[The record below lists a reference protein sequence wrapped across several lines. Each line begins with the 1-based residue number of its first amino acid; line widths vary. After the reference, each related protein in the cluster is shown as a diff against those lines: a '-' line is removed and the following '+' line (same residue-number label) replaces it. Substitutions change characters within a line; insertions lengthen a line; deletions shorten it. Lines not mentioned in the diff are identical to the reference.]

1 MRIRQA
7 FGLIATMRRAGLI
20 APLRPDRYLR
30 IVAAMPAKAWGLR
43 RGSPVRPDAARTAPA

>member
-30 IVAAMPAKAWGLR
+30 IVAAMAAKAWGLR

>member
-30 IVAAMPAKAWGLR
+30 IVAAMR
-43 RGSPVRPDAARTAPA
+43 REGMG

>member
-30 IVAAMPAKAWGLR
+30 IVAAMR
-43 RGSPVRPDAARTAPA
+43 REGMGFTAGFAVRPDAARTAPA

>member
-30 IVAAMPAKAWGLR
+30 IVAAMR
-43 RGSPVRPDAARTAPA
+43 REGMGFTAGVPVRPDAARTAPA